1 MKQRIQVFTLG
12 VKDLKRSM
20 EFYQALGWQTDGI
33 VGTEYERGSAVFFE
47 LPHGMKLALYE
58 QQNLAWDSNA
68 AEAPPAA
75 TEFSIGYFVADEAA
89 VDAALAEA
97 KNAGATLLK
106 PGQKTFWGGYGGYF
120 QDPDGHLWE
129 VAHMKGM
136 PLD

>member
-1 MKQRIQVFTLG
+1 MKQRIQILTLG

-33 VGTEYERGSAVFFE
+33 VGTEYERGAAVFFE
-47 LPHGMKLALYE
+47 LPYGMKKALYKRR
-58 QQNLAWDSNA
+58 NLAWDSTV
-68 AEAPPAA
+68 AEPPAAA

-89 VDAALAEA
+89 VDAALMEA
-97 KNAGATLLK
+97 KRAGATVPK

-129 VAHMKGM
+129 VAYMKGM